1 MCGIVGIFNM
11 TNAQDAVFSEKDKSF
26 LIKYLLSELLI
37 ETESRGKD
45 ATGYF
50 SLFQD
55 KNAVG
60 LKHGIRASAFCTK
73 DWDNGEFT
81 FKNHLKLIEAYHNEV
96 SPLATGLAHCRAK
109 TIGTETD
116 NDNNHPIFVGDFAG
130 IHNGCLSNHIKIY
143 SNIKDEIERI
153 GAVDSEMIV
162 QLVWLGTE
170 KGEKKLDTGL
180 IKYVTEKLE
189 GSFAFICID
198 KKDPNSVMFMRDT
211 RPIEFIYIRKAGLL
225 IALSDKKFFEN
236 VVEKYNWFKH
246 YGIDTP
252 EIEYE
257 EYTFPDDR
265 GSILK
270 LDTEITPET
279 KIADFIG
286 DVVTI
291 EKTNSDWTET
301 SYYTGRNSGYYN
313 KKKYGCY
320 GIPANEDSE
329 NLPACYKKPDKITI
343 NGSDKNS
350 NKDVTENAVKTGKV
364 VSIKKVLPTTEE
376 ASGEVTPKNEQIRT
390 IVWNPAKKEF
400 DADTKDKT
408 DMYKEFDQN
417 SSRKYTVFTST
428 KSLASRIGVEDFTL
442 NTLTACQIA
451 NRVSKMVYEEHVE
464 KLAEEVRT
472 LKENEDQLENKGAK
486 ARQHIVRL
494 RSIINAVVRMLN
506 KSYEPGQDTLTGQEI
521 ECMGYLWK
529 FLYST
534 RKTELEKTKLGLFI
548 QSLARKNHKKKE
560 DIITGIEKN

>member
-11 TNAQDAVFSEKDKSF
+11 TGAQDAVFSEKDKSF

-55 KNAVG
+55 GNGVG
-60 LKHGIRASAFCTK
+60 LKHGIKATTFCTK
-73 DWDNGEFT
+73 DWDDGEFV
-81 FKNHLKLIEAYHNEV
+81 FRNHLKLIEAYHNEV
-96 SPLATGLAHCRAK
+96 SPRATGLARAK
-109 TIGTETD
+109 TVGTETD

-130 IHNGCLSNHIKIY
+130 IHNGCLSNHIRIY

-170 KGEKKLDTGL
+170 KGEKKFDTGL
-180 IKYVTEKLE
+180 IKYVTERLE
-189 GSFAFICID
+189 GSYAFICID

-225 IALSDKKFFEN
+225 VALSDKRFFKS
-236 VVEKYNWFKH
+236 VVEKYNWFRH

-257 EYTFPDDR
+257 EYVLPDDT
-265 GSILK
+265 GFILK

-279 KIADFIG
+279 KIVDFIG
-286 DVVTI
+286 DTVAI
-291 EKTNSDWTET
+291 EKTDNDWTGT
-301 SYYTGRNSGYYN
+301 NYYTGRNSGYYSR
-313 KKKYGCY
+313 KDYKCY
-320 GIPANEDSE
+320 DVPADDDDK
-329 NLPACYKKPDKITI
+329 NLPACYK
-343 NGSDKNS
+343 GSDETTTGDSDKSSGKN
-350 NKDVTENAVKTGKV
+350 VVGNAVKTGKV
-364 VSIKKVLPTTEE
+364 VSIKKVLPTSEE
-376 ASGEVTPKNEQIRT
+376 ENPSEAAPENEQIRT
-390 IVWNPAKKEF
+390 IAWNQAKKEF
-400 DADTKDKT
+400 DASAKDKT
-408 DMYKEFDQN
+408 DMYKQLDQD
-417 SSRKYTVFTST
+417 SSRKYTVFTNAT
-428 KSLASRIGVEDFTL
+428 SLANRIGVESFALD
-442 NTLTACQIA
+442 TLTACQIA

-464 KLAEEVRT
+464 NLAKKVKTLEKNEE
-472 LKENEDQLENKGAK
+472 QLEGKGAK

-494 RSIINAVVRMLN
+494 RTIINTIVRILN
-506 KSYEPGQDTLTGQEI
+506 KSYEPGQATLTHQET

-534 RKTELEKTKLGLFI
+534 RKDELEKTKLGTFI
-548 QSLARKNHKKKE
+548 QKLSNKKN
-560 DIITGIEKN
+560 TVAGIEKTK